1 MFDNISHFFLMMF
14 DCNYKRRFVANDLKS
29 LAHSICENPKDI
41 KSIKKFKSYL
51 NGNFRFGVCYCLSLI
66 GEEHTCLLFLLPE
79 CERHLLSE
87 DPSIRHCASST
98 FLRCKNDS
106 MFASDSL
113 EKLRSLYPN
122 ESSGWIAQK
131 LLDSY

>member
-1 MFDNISHFFLMMF
+1 MFNKIYHFFLMMF
-14 DCNYKRRFVANDLKS
+14 DCRYKRMFVANDLKS
-29 LAHSICENPKDI
+29 LATLICENPKDI

-66 GEEHTCLLFLLPE
+66 GEKHNCLLFLLPE

-87 DPSIRHCASST
+87 DPFIRHCASAT
-98 FLRCKNDS
+98 FLAYKENS
-106 MFASDSL
+106 KFASDSL
-113 EKLRSLYPN
+113 QKLRSLYPN
-122 ESSGWIAQK
+122 ESSGWNAQK